1 MQQYTEIYERLK
13 RVDSALRFAMDQL
26 DAIRTL
32 EQHTPSPGWT
42 PLHSMRMRAGGL
54 KKAISQA
61 RITLP
66 GFLDYAYHKYL
77 AEQHHAEDVA

>member
-13 RVDSALRFAMDQL
+13 RVDSALRFAMDEL

-32 EQHTPSPGWT
+32 EQHTPTTGWT
-42 PLHSMRMRAGGL
+42 PLHSIIMRAGGL

-61 RITLP
+61 RTTLP
-66 GFLDYAYHKYL
+66 GFLDYSYRKYL

>member
-13 RVDSALRFAMDQL
+13 RVDSALRFAMEQL

-54 KKAISQA
+54 KQAISHA
-61 RITLP
+61 RVTLP
-66 GFLDYAYHKYL
+66 GFLDYAYHKYV
-77 AEQHHAEDVA
+77 AEQHHVEDVA

>member
-1 MQQYTEIYERLK
+1 MLQYTEIYERLR
-13 RVDSALRFAMDQL
+13 RVDNALRFAMEEL
-26 DAIRTL
+26 EAIRTL

-61 RITLP
+61 RTTLP
-66 GFLDYAYHKYL
+66 GFLDYAYRKYI
-77 AEQHHAEDVA
+77 AEQHHTEEVA